1 MDSNVI
7 STREYV
13 LNTGLTNKKE
23 IYNNEEGEKK
33 MLKQSNEI
41 SPRNTK
47 NHKKDM
53 KDKSCIFETKKYS
66 GNLLGLYKLLS
77 FSLSWVDLTS
87 YHSYLKNNVSSF
99 FKYTVGSGND
109 ANVYYIATF
118 FDFLIYGVLLSIL
131 GISII
136 SGIIYYR
143 KKVKKYEVKFRKM

>member
-13 LNTGLTNKKE
+13 LNIGLTNKKE
-23 IYNNEEGEKK
+23 VYNNEEGVKK
-33 MLKQSNEI
+33 MLKQSNGI
-41 SPRNTK
+41 SPRNTR
-47 NHKKDM
+47 NHKKDL
-53 KDKSCIFETKKYS
+53 KNKSCIFETKKYS
-66 GNLLGLYKLLS
+66 GNLILLS